1 MEILVYDLESYQNDI
16 YDIVSE
22 HLNIKFIKVFNKEDF
37 FFLHNQ
43 RSENITIIDVT
54 ETSGEEIFN
63 LITNKNKKQK
73 VLAISKTISYNQE
86 FSCEECAKI
95 YNRKLLLKPLNVGQ
109 LIAYIQNFDNLICK
123 FSSNLNNI
131 LEIMADIVEQFLYYS
146 YDEENR
152 MIIKKETQSKDI
164 KELIK
169 ITELLK
175 THNIQFSIVDENI
188 KLHF

>member
-22 HLNIKFIKVFNKEDF
+22 HLNIKFTKVFNKEDF
-37 FFLHNQ
+37 FFHHNQ
-43 RSENITIIDVT
+43 RNENITIIDVT

-63 LITNKNKKQK
+63 LITNTNKKQK
-73 VLAISKTISYNQE
+73 ILAISKTISYNQE

-152 MIIKKETQSKDI
+152 MTIKKETQSKDI